1 MNLQTIFNT
10 FTDHTMASEGGSHVV
25 LGKLSFEELK
35 KIEGALFNMREAA
48 LSGLRTAGDLI
59 SAYEEA
65 RGGFDNNAAGWLVM
79 HLTENLEGML
89 DLQYQ
94 VREEF
99 VRRGFGLRGEKIK
112 GVRRG

>member
-1 MNLQTIFNT
+1 MNLQTILNT
-10 FTDHTMASEGGSHVV
+10 FTDHTKTSEGGSIIW

-35 KIEGALFNMREAA
+35 RIDGALLNMREAA

-99 VRRGFGLRGEKIK
+99 VRRGSGLQGEKIK